1 METLPLTPDQRL
13 HGIRTYG
20 RVARNLDT
28 VAWRAPGAM
37 RFESRPAND
46 LHVHRDAAGPGLSDI
61 PHWMILVVGAVAA
74 AVVGALLGG
83 MLAV

>member
-1 METLPLTPDQRL
+1 METLPLNPAQRL
-13 HGIRTYG
+13 HGVNTYG
-20 RVARNLDT
+20 RVARTMDT

-46 LHVHRDAAGPGLSDI
+46 PYVHRETAGPGMSDV
-61 PHWMILVVGAVAA
+61 PHWMIVVVGAVVA

-83 MLAV
+83 MLSV